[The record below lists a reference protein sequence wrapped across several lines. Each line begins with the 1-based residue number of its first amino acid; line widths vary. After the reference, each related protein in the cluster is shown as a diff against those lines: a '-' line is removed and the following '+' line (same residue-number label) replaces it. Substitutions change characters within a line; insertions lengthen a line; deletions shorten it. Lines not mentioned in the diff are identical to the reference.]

1 MPRPTPSPAH
11 HLADE
16 GPAAAVQP
24 DLKQVD
30 GELASST
37 SADLVPSGT
46 VGTMLPS
53 SFVHVWA
60 APTCCCSPWPSPSLA
75 RSVQPADQP
84 GPEPPRSCTPNS
96 RTVAAAC
103 QREVPLQRA

>member
-1 MPRPTPSPAH
+1 
-11 HLADE
+11 
-16 GPAAAVQP
+16 VQP
-24 DLKQVD
+24 DLNQVD
-30 GELASST
+30 GELASSP

-46 VGTMLPS
+46 MLPS
-53 SFVHVWA
+53 SFAHVWP
-60 APTCCCSPWPSPSLA
+60 APTCCCSPSPSPSPP
-75 RSVQPADQP
+75 RSVQPAGQP

>member
-1 MPRPTPSPAH
+1 M
-11 HLADE
+11 
-16 GPAAAVQP
+16 QP

-60 APTCCCSPWPSPSLA
+60 APTCCCSPWPSLA
-75 RSVQPADQP
+75 LGPAD
-84 GPEPPRSCTPNS
+84 RSA
-96 RTVAAAC
+96 RT
-103 QREVPLQRA
+103 RASAVLHTE